1 MITGRLRPVIK
12 LVLRFGFDFVNEN
25 QITCTRSNQQ
35 AFGNVLLAYENG
47 LLLCFEKV
55 LGTNR
60 IKLGLGWKKG
70 CELLSCAVMTGATR
84 QASGYSPGRVSQVLT
99 TRQGELQGE

>member
-1 MITGRLRPVIK
+1 MLSE
-12 LVLRFGFDFVNEN
+12 NE
-25 QITCTRSNQQ
+25 
-35 AFGNVLLAYENG
+35 LLAYENG

-60 IKLGLGWKKG
+60 IKLGLGGKRW

-84 QASGYSPGRVSQVLT
+84 RASGYSPGRVSQVMT
-99 TRQGELQGE
+99 TRQGELWDLKFWILISKLGF

>member
-1 MITGRLRPVIK
+1 MLSE
-12 LVLRFGFDFVNEN
+12 NE
-25 QITCTRSNQQ
+25 
-35 AFGNVLLAYENG
+35 LLAYDTG

-60 IKLGLGWKKG
+60 SKLGLGGKRW

-84 QASGYSPGRVSQVLT
+84 RASGYSPGRVSQVMT